1 MSRKKR
7 AIEKQKKQNSE
18 QQKRK
23 RAKKA
28 EYASWNSHLKWE
40 KKKERRQ
47 QSQLNKREARG
58 ISVECPLMHYE
69 NPSEEK
75 CSKCTL
81 KCSYK
86 SQ

>member
-18 QQKRK
+18 AQKRK

-28 EYASWNSHLKWE
+28 EYSSRNSYLKWE
-40 KKKERRQ
+40 EKKERRQ
-47 QSQLNKREARG
+47 QSQLANREAKG
-58 ISVECPLMHYE
+58 ISVECRLMPWE
-69 NPSEEK
+69 SPSAEK

>member
-18 QQKRK
+18 AQKRK

-28 EYASWNSHLKWE
+28 EYTSWNSSLKWDE
-40 KKKERRQ
+40 KKARKQ
-47 QSQLNKREARG
+47 QSQLTKRESKG
-58 ISVECPLMHYE
+58 ISVECPLMPWE
-69 NPSEEK
+69 SPSAEK
-75 CSKCTL
+75 CSKCML